1 MDRTIKITN
10 ARVADSGQW
19 ICIARNSAGESRK
32 TFDLSVLG
40 ERHSRLSST
49 PHISN
54 DAFAESPQFL
64 DPSSTNS
71 SIVIGRPLLLDCSV
85 SGTPKPTLVW
95 MKVSRRGKGRGL

>member
-10 ARVADSGQW
+10 AKVADSGQW

-40 ERHSRLSST
+40 ERLSSLN
-49 PHISN
+49 PYSHISKTI
-54 DAFAESPQFL
+54 AESPQFL

-85 SGTPKPTLVW
+85 SGTPKPTHVW
-95 MKVSRRGKGRGL
+95 MKVSRRGVG